1 MSSGTRDA
9 ASKDRDGLAA
19 GPCAGIR
26 VLDFTTVIS
35 GPTCTQALGDLGA
48 DVVKVEPPTGDS
60 ARLSGAPFREPGFSG
75 FLAQFNRNKRSIVLD
90 LKQPDARAVVRRLAR
105 SADVVVENFRPGVA
119 DRLGIGYEAL
129 REENP
134 GLIFLSVNG
143 FGSDGPYAALPA
155 YDQVI
160 QGMTGLMPE
169 QGGDGPPVLVQG
181 GIADKSSGL
190 TAVAAVLAALLAR
203 ERSPDK
209 TGQRVEVA
217 MMDAF
222 AAFAL
227 PESMMSRS
235 FPPLESRG
243 PTSADFFRTWETAD
257 GHVVGLIYQDHQF
270 RALCQALGREDLAE
284 DPRFAGALQRFAH
297 FKELIPLVA
306 EAIRQHPTQALIER
320 ARALGAPFTAVNDV
334 DAFLADPQVRHR
346 GTVVAREDE
355 RFGAET
361 RYLAPPWRFERTPA
375 AIRRHA
381 PRLGEHTRDVLA
393 EAGFSPE
400 EVEALREKGVVA

>member
-1 MSSGTRDA
+1 MASIDPEGSPGTP
-9 ASKDRDGLAA
+9 A
-19 GPCAGIR
+19 GPCAGLR

-48 DVVKVEPPTGDS
+48 DVVKVEPRGGDP

-75 FLAQFNRNKRSIVLD
+75 FVAQFNRNKRGLVLD
-90 LKQPDARAVVRRLAR
+90 LKQPEAREVARRLAR
-105 SADVVVENFRPGVA
+105 TADVVVENFRPGVA
-119 DRLGIGYEAL
+119 DRLGIGYETL
-129 REENP
+129 REDNP
-134 GLIFLSVNG
+134 GLVYVSING
-143 FGSDGPYAALPA
+143 FGSDGPYSQLPA

-169 QGGDGPPVLVQG
+169 QGGNGPPALVQG

-190 TAVAAVLAALLAR
+190 TAVAGVLAALLAR
-203 ERSPDK
+203 ERSPDGA
-209 TGQRVEVA
+209 GQRVEVA

-235 FPPLESRG
+235 FPPLESDG

-270 RALCQALGREDLAE
+270 QALCQALGREDLAE
-284 DPRFAGALQRFAH
+284 DPRFAGTFDRFAN
-297 FKELIPLVA
+297 FSALIPLVA
-306 EAIRQHPTQALIER
+306 EAIRQHPTRELIER

-334 DAFLADPQVRHR
+334 DGFLSDPQVRHR
-346 GTVVAREDE
+346 GTVVVRRDE
-355 RFGAET
+355 RFDGDT
-361 RYLAPPWRFERTPA
+361 RYLAPPWRFDRTPA

-381 PRLGEHTRDVLA
+381 PRLGEHTREILA
-393 EAGFSPE
+393 EAGLSE
-400 EVEALREKGVVA
+400 GEIEALREKGAIG